1 MGSSSRSPLGD
12 KTFSSKYSE
21 RLSPAIN
28 QYLLEAA
35 RQEVGVCISS
45 NDHVMFSKC
54 MSFHNSLHF
63 QFAEHECLIDAA
75 PGNT

>member
-1 MGSSSRSPLGD
+1 MFFIVYGQQRKPDDSLLMGSSSRSPLGD
-12 KTFSSKYSE
+12 KPFPSKYSE

-45 NDHVMFSKC
+45 DLVMF
-54 MSFHNSLHF
+54 F
-63 QFAEHECLIDAA
+63 
-75 PGNT
+75 